1 MLVRRLWIVVVLLAS
16 GLIVLQGSAPGAS
29 YPTKPVTLVVPF
41 AAGGA
46 VDQIARALAESVKIS
61 FPQPISV
68 VQRPGGAGTIGC
80 TQVLQASADGHTIGI
95 TGPTQLL
102 LMPQQQDLPYKTT
115 SDFTPIATA
124 SEFSSVIAVRAE
136 APWRTL
142 QEVLQAA
149 QQRPGELRVG
159 NGGLGSLPHLNIEI
173 VRDKAGVRWTTVP
186 FPSGDPEGI
195 AAILGG
201 HVDVYVSTF
210 PPAAP
215 QARAGKLRLLA
226 YFGDARHPLTS
237 DVPTAR
243 ELGYDVALTSYIYI
257 FGPKGMPESVV
268 NALSDALK
276 KGTETDAFKKLIQ
289 GQGSV
294 VRYQGPAELKSRME
308 KDYHLFG
315 EMIKKLNLKAG
326 S

>member
-1 MLVRRLWIVVVLLAS
+1 MLLRQRWIVVALLVY
-16 GLIVLQGSAPGAS
+16 GLIILQGSASGAS
-29 YPTKPVTLVVPF
+29 YPTKPVTLIVPF

-46 VDQIARALAESVKIS
+46 VDQIARALAESVKTT

-102 LMPQQQDLPYKTT
+102 LLPQQQDLPYKGM
-115 SDFTPIATA
+115 SDFTPIANA
-124 SEFSSVIAVRAE
+124 SEFSSVVTVRTE

-142 QEVLQAA
+142 QDVLQAA

-159 NGGLGSLPHLNIEI
+159 NGGLGTLPHLNIEI
-173 VRDKAGVRWTTVP
+173 VRDRLGVRWTTVP
-186 FPSGDPEGI
+186 FPNGDPEGI

-226 YFGDARHPLTS
+226 YFGEARHPLAP

-243 ELGYDVALTSYIYI
+243 ELGYDVALTSYISI
-257 FGPKGMPESVV
+257 FGPKGMPEAVV
-268 NALSDALK
+268 SMLADALK
-276 KGTETDAFKKLIQ
+276 KGTETDAFKKLIE

-294 VRYQGPAELKSRME
+294 VRYQAPAELRSRME
-308 KDYHLFG
+308 KDYILFG